1 MQPGDADQRKKR
13 RNNFRALAAAAVVA
27 IVGFTAW
34 LQLTETRAS
43 AKFCTVEAL
52 VGIDGELYGRS
63 IEHDC
68 AFVDDDGNPIE
79 LDDPMRFGDPML
91 FELETAYTRVL
102 NAEARDTFGGL
113 AVVRDEVVIW
123 STDTPASV
131 EALLES
137 HGLDVPADKV
147 TIRQG
152 EYSYDDLM
160 ELAGA
165 IDAADREGRLAGVDV
180 KSSQPDVQ
188 RNGVLV
194 FTSQS
199 ATIEALR
206 LAMPSPELAAAIT
219 AVEWSPSPG

>member
-1 MQPGDADQRKKR
+1 MQPVAADPHKKR
-13 RNNFRALAAAAVVA
+13 SVRALVPLGAAVVA
-27 IVGFTAW
+27 VVGVVAW
-34 LQLTETRAS
+34 LEISEPTVS
-43 AKFCTVEAL
+43 AKFCIADAAT
-52 VGIDGELYGRS
+52 GIDGETYGRS

-68 AFVDDDGNPIE
+68 AFIDEDGNPAY
-79 LDDPMRFGDPML
+79 LGDPMTGVR
-91 FELETAYTRVL
+91 ETEYTRVL

-113 AVVRDEVVIW
+113 LIVRDEVVIW
-123 STDTPASV
+123 STDSPASV
-131 EALLES
+131 KTLLES
-137 HGLDVPADKV
+137 HGLDVPSDKV

-160 ELAGA
+160 ALAGA

-199 ATIEALR
+199 VTIEALR
-206 LAMPSPELAAAIT
+206 LAMPSPELAASIT